1 MKKLYFL
8 FFALLTAS
16 LSFSQGTETF
26 DNFAETGS
34 SYADGTFTGQDGS
47 SWTYVQSRGDQSI
60 TGKSLMLGRN
70 RTPQA
75 EVYSGT
81 ISGGVGTISFNYE
94 QAFSTD
100 VNLNILINDV
110 VYGNVTSSGE
120 QGVTKPS
127 GSITVNQPG
136 DVVIKFISVNNSDGQ
151 VTIDDIT
158 WTGYTGS
165 ATPTISTS
173 TGVSGLF
180 YYESLGPSDS
190 DTFTVSGINLTN
202 DITVTAPTNFEVSLD
217 NTNFNSSETIGHSG
231 GTVNT
236 TTIYVRL
243 VSGLLNVNSPFSDNV
258 TVSSTGAISKIVSV
272 DGAVGPDDPLISY
285 SGGLSNFSYTEG
297 SGPSTSDSFEVSGM
311 FLTDDITITA
321 PANFEVS
328 ADGVDFFPSGSLSP
342 DGSGNVVTTTIYVRL
357 AESLSVNSY
366 SGNVELTSP
375 GAIQRNIAVTGD
387 VNPAATCPNI
397 GDIIITEIMQN
408 PANVADGSGEY
419 FEVYNT
425 TMSAIDMIG
434 WIISDAD
441 TDSHT
446 IISNVPVPA
455 MGYAVFGINSD
466 SGTNGG
472 VTVNYQYS
480 GISLSNGAD
489 EIILT
494 CSSTIIDQV
503 YYDGGPNF
511 PDPTGASMELS
522 TTAMNATDNDA
533 GANWGTSTG
542 GPLTAGDSGTP
553 GSANSFTL
561 SNEDFAIKGFKL
573 YPNPTDLGYVTILSK
588 NNSKMDISVF
598 DMIGKEVLRSA
609 VTNNTLNVSALNT
622 GIYILRVSQDDATS
636 TKRLVIK

>member
-8 FFALLTAS
+8 FFALLTTS
-16 LSFSQGTETF
+16 LNFSQGTETF

-47 SWTYVQSRGDQSI
+47 TWTYVQSRGDQSI
-60 TGKSLMLGRN
+60 TGKSIMLGRN

-94 QAFSTD
+94 QAFSTN
-100 VNLNILINDV
+100 VNLNVLINDV
-110 VYGNVTSSGE
+110 VYGNVTSSAE
-120 QGVTKPS
+120 AGVTKAS

-136 DVVIKFISVNNSDGQ
+136 DVVIKFTSVNNSDGQ

-173 TGVSGLF
+173 AGVSGLF
-180 YYESLGPSDS
+180 YYETLGPSSS

-217 NTNFNSSETIGHSG
+217 DTTFNSSETIAHSG

-243 VSGLLNVNSPFSDNV
+243 VSGLTNASSPYSDNI
-258 TVSSTGAISKIVSV
+258 TVLSTGASSKQVPVS
-272 DGAVGPDDPLISY
+272 GAVGPDDPLISY
-285 SGGLSNFSYTEG
+285 TGGLSNFSYTEG
-297 SGPSTSDSFEVSGM
+297 SGPSTSDSFDVSGM
-311 FLTDDITITA
+311 FLTDDITVMA

-328 ADGVDFFPSGSLSP
+328 VDGVNFFSSGSLTP
-342 DGSGNVVTTTIYVRL
+342 DGSGDVATTTIYVRL
-357 AESLSVNSY
+357 ASGLSVNSY

-375 GAIQRNIAVTGD
+375 GAIQRNVAVTGD
-387 VNPAATCPNI
+387 VNPAATCPNV

-408 PANVADGSGEY
+408 PASVADSSGEY

-425 TMSAIDMIG
+425 TGSAIDMIG
-434 WIISDAD
+434 WTISDAG

-446 IISNVPVPA
+446 ITSNVSVPA

-472 VTVNYQYS
+472 VTVDYQYS

-494 CSSTIIDQV
+494 CSSTIIDEV

-511 PDPTGASMELS
+511 PDPSGISMELS
-522 TTAMNATDNDA
+522 TTAMNSTDNDN
-533 GANWGTSTG
+533 GANWGESTG

-553 GSANSFTL
+553 GSGNSFTL
-561 SNEDFAIKGFKL
+561 SNKVFAIKGFKL
-573 YPNPTDLGYVTILSK
+573 YPNPTNLGYVNILSK
-588 NNSKMDISVF
+588 SNSKMDVSVF
-598 DMIGKEVLRSA
+598 DIIGKEVLRNT
-609 VTNNTLNVSALNT
+609 VTNNTLDVSALKT
-622 GIYILRVSQDDATS
+622 GVYILKVSQEDASS